1 MSTTLV
7 IAAQRPAETAE
18 PPVKNTFFWPD
29 IDLQQLRESLRY
41 EGTVT
46 ASRLRQA
53 VLTAI
58 SEVNAELYDWRAE
71 KMAAGFKTLDAV
83 PAETL
88 DGVSEKATYYIAA
101 VASITAATIAEKYR
115 GYDASGTKR
124 QRKLRPAPTNTGA
137 MRDSVSAVSP
147 GVRAASWICY
157 DAGLRAAGRYR
168 GRYLLSALRA
178 NRAGDRAGVRGK

>member
-46 ASRLRQA
+46 APRLRQA

-88 DGVSEKATYYIAA
+88 DGVSEKVSYYIAA
-101 VASITAATIAEKYR
+101 IASITAATIAEKYR
-115 GYDASGTKR
+115 GYDASGTK
-124 QRKLRPAPTNTGA
+124 KATEVEA
-137 MRDSVSAVSP
+137 SADEYWRDARFSIS
-147 GVRAASWICY
+147 RI
-157 DAGLRAAGRYR
+157 AGRP
-168 GRYLLSALRA
+168 GCIVDLL
-178 NRAGDRAGVRGK
+178 

>member
-1 MSTTLV
+1 MSTLV

-29 IDLQQLRESLRY
+29 IDLQLLRESLRY

-46 ASRLRQA
+46 APRLRQA

-58 SEVNAELYDWRAE
+58 AEVNAELYDWRAE

-88 DGVSEKATYYIAA
+88 DGVSEKSRITLPPLKPSPPPPLPKSIADTTPA
-101 VASITAATIAEKYR
+101 GR
-115 GYDASGTKR
+115 KR
-124 QRKLRPAPTNTGA
+124 RAKWKPARTNTGA
-137 MRDSVSAVSP
+137 MRGSVSAASA
-147 GVRAASWICY
+147 GVTAAS
-157 DAGLRAAGRYR
+157 
-168 GRYLLSALRA
+168 
-178 NRAGDRAGVRGK
+178 

>member
-46 ASRLRQA
+46 APRLRQS

-71 KMAAGFKTLDAV
+71 KMAAGFKELDAV

-88 DGVSEKATYYIAA
+88 DGVSEKVTYYIAA

-115 GYDASGTKR
+115 GYDASATK
-124 QRKLRPAPTNTGA
+124 KATEVEA
-137 MRDSVSAVSP
+137 SADEYWRDARFSISRV
-147 GVRAASWICY
+147 
-157 DAGLRAAGRYR
+157 AGRP
-168 GRYLLSALRA
+168 GCIVDLL
-178 NRAGDRAGVRGK
+178 